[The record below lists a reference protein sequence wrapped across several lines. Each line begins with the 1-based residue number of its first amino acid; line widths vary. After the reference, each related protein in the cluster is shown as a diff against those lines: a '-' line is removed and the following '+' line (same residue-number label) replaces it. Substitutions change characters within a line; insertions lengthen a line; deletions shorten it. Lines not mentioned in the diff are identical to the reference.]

1 MDRAPGDYET
11 DVGIRLHR
19 PEGFAN
25 VAKFYGWLHSGPFS
39 VDRLKECIRL
49 KTRRAGMETGAA
61 RFKGKTVRYAYCGH
75 ALAAR

>member
-1 MDRAPGDYET
+1 MDRAPGDRET

-39 VDRLKECIRL
+39 VDRLKEMRL
-49 KTRRAGMETGAA
+49 LT
-61 RFKGKTVRYAYCGH
+61 
-75 ALAAR
+75 